1 MLMKKPA
8 IVCFYIPPI
17 TLEIYISQRTTRD
30 ITNVLETMIKPWCL
44 SHCRHV
50 VKRDYLQ
57 FPYLQWNIEGKLFLL
72 HTKRLNTNAKK
83 FRTNLSCWIRFLT
96 QTLLLTSYKS
106 WKESNVH
113 LLEIQTEKDATWPIT
128 RLTKWRSSHMTSASR
143 LIGLLSYDDHFPFF
157 TKASLL
163 FFISKQ
169 IIIASNI
176 FQYHYKHDFRIK
188 IKSSIYQIQLFE
200 VSKSLLKLYSFLY

>member
-128 RLTKWRSSHMTSASR
+128 RLTKWRSSQMTFSSR
-143 LIGLLSYDDHFPFF
+143 FDWFIILRRPFSIF
-157 TKASLL
+157 LPKLL
-163 FFISKQ
+163 FYF
-169 IIIASNI
+169 
-176 FQYHYKHDFRIK
+176 
-188 IKSSIYQIQLFE
+188 
-200 VSKSLLKLYSFLY
+200 SFHNK

>member
-1 MLMKKPA
+1 M
-8 IVCFYIPPI
+8 VCFYIPPI
-17 TLEIYISQRTTRD
+17 ALEIYISRRTTRD

-50 VKRDYLQ
+50 AKRDYLQ

-72 HTKRLNTNAKK
+72 HTKRLNPNAKK

-113 LLEIQTEKDATWPIT
+113 LLEIQTEKAQRDRLQDSQNDDQATWHLQVDWLVYY
-128 RLTKWRSSHMTSASR
+128 LTTT
-143 LIGLLSYDDHFPFF
+143 IFHFLP
-157 TKASLL
+157 KLL
-163 FFISKQ
+163 FYFS
-169 IIIASNI
+169 
-176 FQYHYKHDFRIK
+176 FQNK
-188 IKSSIYQIQLFE
+188 
-200 VSKSLLKLYSFLY
+200 

>member
-72 HTKRLNTNAKK
+72 HTKRLNPNAKK
-83 FRTNLSCWIRFLT
+83 IRTNLSCWIRFLT
-96 QTLLLTSYKS
+96 QTLLITSYNVMKGIQCSPSWDSNGKGRNVTDYKTHKMTIKPHDICKS
-106 WKESNVH
+106 IW
-113 LLEIQTEKDATWPIT
+113 LDYY
-128 RLTKWRSSHMTSASR
+128 LTTTIFH
-143 LIGLLSYDDHFPFF
+143 FF
-157 TKASLL
+157 TQASLL
-163 FFISKQ
+163 FFIS
-169 IIIASNI
+169 
-176 FQYHYKHDFRIK
+176 
-188 IKSSIYQIQLFE
+188 
-200 VSKSLLKLYSFLY
+200 